1 MDTRQRALGGARPS
15 KDTTM
20 RLLEERPTAIALVW
34 AQPADD
40 LWIASAG
47 GEFAGMVEFGDGHF
61 IATDR
66 TGVLL
71 DTVSGVPGAM
81 HAVATQRG

>member
-1 MDTRQRALGGARPS
+1 MRVRDDRPVAS
-15 KDTTM
+15 RLSWTT
-20 RLLEERPTAIALVW
+20 
-34 AQPADD
+34 PAED
-40 LWIASAG
+40 LWIASVD
-47 GEFAGMVEFGDGHF
+47 GEFAGMIEFADGHF